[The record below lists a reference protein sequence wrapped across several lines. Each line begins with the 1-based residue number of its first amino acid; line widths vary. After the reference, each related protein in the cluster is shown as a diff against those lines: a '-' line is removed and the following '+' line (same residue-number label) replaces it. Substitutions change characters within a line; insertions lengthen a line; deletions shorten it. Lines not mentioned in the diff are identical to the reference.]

1 MKPKHK
7 PCINCGA
14 NEYEKLSEAWQELKN
29 AWVIPLYNL
38 LKNVLNLFGID
49 LDREIVFVFMVLCMI
64 VYSYFL
70 IATYKTFFP

>member
-1 MKPKHK
+1 M
-7 PCINCGA
+7 

-29 AWVIPLYNL
+29 AWVLSLYSL
-38 LKNVLNLFGID
+38 LKNVLSLFGID
-49 LDREIVFVFMVLCMI
+49 LDREFESIFMALCMI